1 MSDSDP
7 NFGISRRD
15 QKSVGTRGWQVRFQ
29 RKGVRYGRFF
39 SDSAWGGQTGSLN
52 RARQFRDRLLARA
65 ERVERLSAASSR
77 SHTVPASRN
86 RSGVV
91 GVTRIVQK
99 SANGTEYHFWQA
111 SWTSSDGDRKMVRF
125 SVLKHGDEAAFE
137 LACVAR
143 RDAMR

>member
-7 NFGISRRD
+7 NFGISRLD
-15 QKSVGTRGWQVRFQ
+15 QESVGTHGWQVRFQ

-39 SDSAWGGQTGSLN
+39 SDSAWGGQSKSLS

-65 ERVERLSAASSR
+65 ERSEQVADASSR
-77 SHTVPASRN
+77 SHRIPAARN

-91 GVTRIVQK
+91 GVTRIVQR
-99 SANGTEYHFWQA
+99 SANGTEYYFWQA
-111 SWTSSDGDRKMVRF
+111 SWTSSDGDRKTIRY
-125 SVLKHGDEAAFE
+125 SVLKHGDEVAFE

-143 RDAMR
+143 RDALS